1 MNTYE
6 TAIIILMFLN
16 LLLGIDAWW
25 LAKQC
30 NKADRKV
37 KELDEELAKEKANN
51 RFVMP
56 VAEVKAQFSEEDM
69 KKIKELLNNVKPGT
83 VKLGDP
89 EEEKCKCEHFYDSVM
104 LENDP
109 KYCRE
114 KLIFH
119 CGSCGHE
126 EIIPISQGL
135 LVDMIRSGGR
145 V

>member
-1 MNTYE
+1 MNYYQTI
-6 TAIIILMFLN
+6 IIILMIFN
-16 LLLGIDAWW
+16 ILLGVDAWW

-56 VAEVKAQFSEEDM
+56 VAEVNAQFSEEDM

-83 VKLGDP
+83 VKLGEP
-89 EEEKCKCEHFYDSVM
+89 EEAKCECDHLYETILLVD
-104 LENDP
+104 DP
-109 KYCRE
+109 IQCRE

-119 CGSCGHE
+119 CGRCNHE
-126 EIIPISQGL
+126 VIVPVKKGVMKEFVIF
-135 LVDMIRSGGR
+135 GGKR
-145 V
+145 

>member
-6 TAIIILMFLN
+6 TAIIILMVLN

-30 NKADRKV
+30 NKADEKV
-37 KELDEELAKEKANN
+37 KNLEKELAKD

-56 VAEVKAQFSEEDM
+56 VAEIKTQFSDEDM
-69 KKIKELLNNVKPGT
+69 KKIKELLNNMKPGD
-83 VKLGDP
+83 VKLGEPD
-89 EEEKCKCEHFYDSVM
+89 ERKCECDHHYDSAI
-104 LENDP
+104 LIDDP

-119 CGSCGHE
+119 CGHCGQNE
-126 EIIPISQGL
+126 TIPIRQGL
-135 LVDMIRSGGR
+135 ITDMTRNGGGA
-145 V
+145 

>member
-1 MNTYE
+1 MNPFL
-6 TAIIILMFLN
+6 IIFTVMN
-16 LLLGIDAWW
+16 LLTTIANILTLIRMNDIE
-25 LAKQC
+25 
-30 NKADRKV
+30 ADV
-37 KELDEELAKEKANN
+37 ILEKAGLINATKN
-51 RFVMP
+51 IVTP
-56 VAEVKAQFSEEDM
+56 VAEIKATWSDEDLE
-69 KKIKELLNNVKPGT
+69 KIAKMLKESKVTRCDEKGT
-83 VKLGDP
+83 VI
-89 EEEKCKCEHFYDSVM
+89 EEKRECDHFYDSVM

-135 LVDMIRSGGR
+135 LVDLIRKGGR

>member
-6 TAIIILMFLN
+6 TAIIILMVFD

-37 KELDEELAKEKANN
+37 KELEEKLAKEKANN

-56 VAEVKAQFSEEDM
+56 VAEVRAQFSEEDM
-69 KKIKELLNNVKPGT
+69 KKLKELLKDAKPGI

-89 EEEKCKCEHFYDSVM
+89 EEEKCECDHLYDSIM
-104 LENDP
+104 LVDDP
-109 KYCRE
+109 MCCRE
-114 KLIFH
+114 KLVFH
-119 CGSCGHE
+119 CSFCNHE
-126 EIIPISQGL
+126 EIISIRRGL
-135 LVDMIRSGGR
+135 LADIISRGGR
-145 V
+145 A

>member
-6 TAIIILMFLN
+6 TAIIILMILN
-16 LLLGIDAWW
+16 ILLGIDAWW

-30 NKADRKV
+30 NKADEKV
-37 KELDEELAKEKANN
+37 KNLEKELAKD

-56 VAEVKAQFSEEDM
+56 VAEIKTQFSEEDM
-69 KKIKELLNNVKPGT
+69 KKIKELLNNMKPGD
-83 VKLGDP
+83 VKLGEPD
-89 EEEKCKCEHFYDSVM
+89 ERKCKEDHFYDSVM

-135 LVDMIRSGGR
+135 LVDLIRKGGR

>member
-6 TAIIILMFLN
+6 TAIIILMVLN

-56 VAEVKAQFSEEDM
+56 VAEVKAQFSGEDIM
-69 KKIKELLNNVKPGT
+69 KFKEMLKKT
-83 VKLGDP
+83 KLQFEPDD
-89 EEEKCKCEHFYDSVM
+89 KKCECDHFYDSIVLDKDVKHCCERM
-104 LENDP
+104 ILHCQ
-109 KYCRE
+109 YC
-114 KLIFH
+114 
-119 CGSCGHE
+119 CHE
-126 EIIPISQGL
+126 IVIPIREGL
-135 LVDMIRSGGR
+135 LMDLIMNGGKT
-145 V
+145 

>member
-6 TAIIILMFLN
+6 TAIIILMVLN

-30 NKADRKV
+30 NKADEKV
-37 KELDEELAKEKANN
+37 KNLEKELAKD

-56 VAEVKAQFSEEDM
+56 VAEIKTQFSEEDM
-69 KKIKELLNNVKPGT
+69 KKIKELLNNMKPGD
-83 VKLGDP
+83 VKLGEPD
-89 EEEKCKCEHFYDSVM
+89 ERKCEYDHFYDSVM

-114 KLIFH
+114 KLIFR

-135 LVDMIRSGGR
+135 LVDLIRKGGR